1 MGLIEDNAEA
11 EIEALIIRLNRGR
24 PVDWKPPEPEPRR
37 IPSANYL
44 LLVDELLPF
53 ALVVVIRTGE
63 DGVTRGIVGVPEHN
77 DLPEFHEGPFP
88 VRKALRV
95 ANRWAH
101 RYGHEDVFID
111 IESSQ
116 LWDPKWGALGM
127 PTEDDY
133 PLSTSIAG
141 ACRCP
146 SGGAP
151 WRAGQD

>member
-1 MGLIEDNAEA
+1 MNLLSDEEQAA
-11 EIEALIIRLNRGR
+11 FEIEELIIRLNRGM
-24 PVDWKPPEPEPRR
+24 PANWKPPEPEPRR
-37 IPSANYL
+37 IPSANYV
-44 LLVDELLPF
+44 LLVDELLPY

-63 DGVTRGIVGVPEHN
+63 DGVTRGVVGVPEHN

-116 LWDPKWGALGM
+116 LWDESWGELSM

-133 PLSTSIAG
+133 PSSI
-141 ACRCP
+141 
-146 SGGAP
+146 SML
-151 WRAGQD
+151 

>member
-1 MGLIEDNAEA
+1 MNLLSDEEQAA
-11 EIEALIIRLNRGR
+11 FEIEELIIRLNRGM
-24 PVDWKPPEPEPRR
+24 PANWKPPEPEPRR
-37 IPSANYL
+37 IPSANYV
-44 LLVDELLPF
+44 LLVDELLPY

-63 DGVTRGIVGVPEHN
+63 DGVTRGVVGVPEHN

-95 ANRWAH
+95 ASRWAH

-116 LWDPKWGALGM
+116 LWDKSWGELSM

-133 PLSTSIAG
+133 PSSSSIA
-141 ACRCP
+141 
-146 SGGAP
+146 
-151 WRAGQD
+151 

>member
-1 MGLIEDNAEA
+1 MNLLSDEEQAA
-11 EIEALIIRLNRGR
+11 FEIEELIIRLNRGM
-24 PVDWKPPEPEPRR
+24 PANWKPPEPEPRR
-37 IPSANYL
+37 IPSANYV
-44 LLVDELLPF
+44 LLVDELLPY

-63 DGVTRGIVGVPEHN
+63 DGVTRGVVGVPEHN

-116 LWDPKWGALGM
+116 LWDKAWGELSM

-133 PLSTSIAG
+133 PSSSSMA
-141 ACRCP
+141 
-146 SGGAP
+146 
-151 WRAGQD
+151 